1 METNEKKNERVY
13 LSQQLVCMLPPLV
26 LKVMMYL
33 IGWQS
38 RETIKYYEKQMCGFL
53 HIEPLELELSIET
66 LINLHL
72 IIIEQGDDVPT
83 IKLNKE
89 VISKYYNVPF
99 EKVKEHKGFE
109 LATEVTWK
117 KDEKK
122 DDEMSD
128 EELKR
133 TILRLQSMLSEREQ
147 TKQMVRTTAASSDD
161 GLPW

>member
-1 METNEKKNERVY
+1 MEKNERVY

-38 RETIKYYEKQMCGFL
+38 REVIKYYEKQMCAFM

-89 VISKYYNVPF
+89 VISKYYNVPMD
-99 EKVKEHKGFE
+99 KVKEHDGFVM
-109 LATEVTWK
+109 ATEVTWK
-117 KDEKK
+117 KEEKK

-128 EELKR
+128 DELKQ
-133 TILRLQSMLSEREQ
+133 TIMRLQAMLNEREQ
-147 TKQMVRTTAASSDD
+147 TKQLVRTTASSDD

>member
-1 METNEKKNERVY
+1 MEKNERVY

-38 RETIKYYEKQMCGFL
+38 REVIKYYEKQMCAFM
-53 HIEPLELELSIET
+53 HISPEELQLSIET

-72 IIIEQGDDVPT
+72 ISIEQGDDVPS
-83 IKLNKE
+83 IKLNRD
-89 VISKYYNVPF
+89 VISKYYNVPMD
-99 EKVKEHKGFE
+99 KVKEHDGFVM
-109 LATEVTWK
+109 ATEVTWK
-117 KDEKK
+117 KEEKK

-128 EELKR
+128 DELKQ
-133 TILRLQSMLSEREQ
+133 TIMRLQAMLNEREQ
-147 TKQMVRTTAASSDD
+147 TKQLVRTTASSDD

>member
-1 METNEKKNERVY
+1 MEKNERVY

-38 RETIKYYEKQMCGFL
+38 REVIKYYEKQMCAFM

-72 IIIEQGDDVPT
+72 ITVEQGDDVPI
-83 IKLNKE
+83 IKLSKD
-89 VISKYYNVPF
+89 VIRKYYDVTMD
-99 EKVKEHKGFE
+99 KVKEHDGFVM
-109 LATEVTWK
+109 ATEVTWK
-117 KDEKK
+117 KEEKK

-128 EELKR
+128 DELKQ
-133 TILRLQSMLSEREQ
+133 TIMRLQAMLNEREQ
-147 TKQMVRTTAASSDD
+147 TKQLVRTTASSDD

>member
-1 METNEKKNERVY
+1 MEKNERVY

-38 RETIKYYEKQMCGFL
+38 REVIKYYEKQMCAFM

-72 IIIEQGDDVPT
+72 ITVEQGDDVPT

-89 VISKYYNVPF
+89 VIRKYYDVTMD
-99 EKVKEHKGFE
+99 KVKAHDGFT
-109 LATEVTWK
+109 LASEVTWK
-117 KDEKK
+117 KEEKK

-133 TILRLQSMLSEREQ
+133 TILMLQAKLNEREQ
-147 TKQMVRTTAASSDD
+147 AKQLVKTTAASSDD
-161 GLPW
+161 LPW

>member
-1 METNEKKNERVY
+1 MEKNERVY
-13 LSQQLVCMLPPLV
+13 LSQQLVCMLPPLAC
-26 LKVMMYL
+26 KVMLYL

-38 RETIKYYEKQMCGFL
+38 RPEIKYYERQMCAFM
-53 HIEPLELELSIET
+53 HISPEELQLSIET

-72 IIIEQGDDVPT
+72 ITVDNGDDVPS
-83 IKLNKE
+83 IKLNRD
-89 VISKYYNVPF
+89 VISKYYNVQMD
-99 EKVKEHKGFE
+99 KVKEHKGFE

-117 KDEKK
+117 KNEKK

-133 TILRLQSMLSEREQ
+133 TILMLQAKLNEREQ
-147 TKQMVRTTAASSDD
+147 AKQLVKTTAASSDD

>member
-1 METNEKKNERVY
+1 MEKNERVY
-13 LSQQLVCMLPPLV
+13 LSQQLVCMLPPLAC
-26 LKVMMYL
+26 KVMLYL

-38 RETIKYYEKQMCGFL
+38 RPEIKYYERQMCAFM
-53 HIEPLELELSIET
+53 HISLEELQLSIET

-72 IIIEQGDDVPT
+72 ISIEQGDDVPT
-83 IKLNKE
+83 IKLNRD
-89 VISKYYNVPF
+89 VISKYYNVPMD
-99 EKVKEHKGFE
+99 KVKEHDGFVM
-109 LATEVTWK
+109 ATEVTWK

-128 EELKR
+128 DELKR

-147 TKQMVRTTAASSDD
+147 TKQLVRTTASSDD

>member
-1 METNEKKNERVY
+1 MDTIEKKTDRVY

-26 LKVMMYL
+26 LKVLMYI

-38 RETIKYYEKQMCGFL
+38 RETIKYFEKQMCGFL

-72 IIIEQGDDVPT
+72 IIIEQGDDAPV

-89 VISKYYNVPF
+89 VIRKYYDVPF

-117 KDEKK
+117 KDDKK
-122 DDEMSD
+122 DEEMSD

-147 TKQMVRTTAASSDD
+147 TKELVRAAATTDD
-161 GLPW
+161 LPW

>member
-1 METNEKKNERVY
+1 MEKNERVY

-38 RETIKYYEKQMCGFL
+38 REVIKYYERQMCAFM
-53 HIEPLELELSIET
+53 HISPEELQLSIET

-72 IIIEQGDDVPT
+72 ITVEQGDDVPT

-89 VISKYYNVPF
+89 VISKYYNVTMD
-99 EKVKEHKGFE
+99 KVKAHDGFTM
-109 LATEVTWK
+109 ATEVTWK
-117 KDEKK
+117 KEEKK

-147 TKQMVRTTAASSDD
+147 TKQLVKATASSDD